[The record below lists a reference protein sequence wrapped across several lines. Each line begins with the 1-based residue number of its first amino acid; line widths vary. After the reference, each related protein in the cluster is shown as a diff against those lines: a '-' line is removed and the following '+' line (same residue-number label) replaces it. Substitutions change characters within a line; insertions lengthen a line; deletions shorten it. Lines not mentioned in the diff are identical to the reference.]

1 MRLIRSV
8 AAMAAWS
15 DRLRREGVT
24 IGFVPT
30 MGALH
35 DGHRS
40 LIRRA
45 RLACD
50 AVVVSIF
57 VNPSQFGPR
66 EDLSSYPRPFRHDLR
81 VCEAEDADAVFAP
94 SVTGIYPRGFQAEVA
109 VGAVARRWE
118 GAHRPGHFD
127 GVATVVVKLLNLV
140 RPHKTFLGQKD
151 YQQAIVVRRLVAD
164 LNLGTDVIVCPTVRE
179 IDGLAM
185 SSRNAYLSGPQ
196 RQAAPL
202 LFRAL
207 KHGEA
212 EIRSGVTSVAAI
224 QRRMRAVVAKERLA
238 TIEYLA
244 VGNPE
249 TLEPVSRVNGTVVL
263 MGAMRLGGIRLIDNV
278 VVKRK
283 TRRYRNG

>member
-1 MRLIRSV
+1 
-8 AAMAAWS
+8 
-15 DRLRREGVT
+15 
-24 IGFVPT
+24 
-30 MGALH
+30 
-35 DGHRS
+35 
-40 LIRRA
+40 
-45 RLACD
+45 
-50 AVVVSIF
+50 
-57 VNPSQFGPR
+57 
-66 EDLSSYPRPFRHDLR
+66 
-81 VCEAEDADAVFAP
+81 
-94 SVTGIYPRGFQAEVA
+94 
-109 VGAVARRWE
+109 
-118 GAHRPGHFD
+118 
-127 GVATVVVKLLNLV
+127 
-140 RPHKTFLGQKD
+140 
-151 YQQAIVVRRLVAD
+151 
-164 LNLGTDVIVCPTVRE
+164 VIVCPTVRE

>member
-40 LIRRA
+40 LIRKA

-57 VNPSQFGPR
+57 VNPRQFGPR
-66 EDLSSYPRPFRHDLR
+66 EDLSSYPRPFRRDVR

-94 SVTGIYPRGFQAEVA
+94 SVTGVYPRGFQVEVA
-109 VGAVARRWE
+109 VGAIARRWE
-118 GAHRPGHFD
+118 GAHRRGHFE
-127 GVATVVVKLLNLV
+127 GVATVVLKLLNLV
-140 RPHKTFLGQKD
+140 RPHQTFLGQKD

-164 LNLGTDVIVCPTVRE
+164 LNLGTEVIVCPTVRE
-179 IDGLAM
+179 VDGLAM
-185 SSRNAYLSGPQ
+185 SSRNVYLNDDQ

-207 KHGEA
+207 KKGEA
-212 EIRSGVTSVAAI
+212 DIRSGVTSVAAI

-238 TIEYLA
+238 KVDYL
-244 VGNPE
+244 VVCDPE
-249 TLEPVSRVNGTVVL
+249 TLEPVSRVNAAVVL
-263 MGAMRLGGIRLIDNV
+263 MGALRLAGIRLIDNV
-278 VVKRK
+278 VVTSKK
-283 TRRYRNG
+283 RRYRNG